1 VLLDL
6 NINLAQAALGAE
18 VKVPTLEGDEKLAVP
33 SGTQPGKVFKL
44 RHKGIPHLR
53 SSGKGDQLVIVNV
66 EIPERLTSEQRQLF
80 EQLAKTLGSEVR
92 PQERSFIDVLKDV
105 LGG

>member
-1 VLLDL
+1 M
-6 NINLAQAALGAE
+6 
-18 VKVPTLEGDEKLAVP
+18 T
-33 SGTQPGKVFKL
+33 
-44 RHKGIPHLR
+44 IPHLR